1 MAAPVVVYKP
11 CNPQATDYYR
21 CVEDHLEAF
30 IQVDEERFERT
41 YGFFRPYLQKVI
53 FRYLDCGDLH
63 NGFARMKCEDCGH
76 EYLAPSPQA
85 SLISDGKQH
94 LMVLFSI

>member
-11 CNPQATDYYR
+11 RNPKATDYHR

-41 YGFFRPYLQKVI
+41 YGNKSRTAWRDIHPKAENKGTGTLGI
-53 FRYLDCGDLH
+53 G
-63 NGFARMKCEDCGH
+63 
-76 EYLAPSPQA
+76 APAGGVPEGGCDRGA
-85 SLISDGKQH
+85 EGE
-94 LMVLFSI
+94 